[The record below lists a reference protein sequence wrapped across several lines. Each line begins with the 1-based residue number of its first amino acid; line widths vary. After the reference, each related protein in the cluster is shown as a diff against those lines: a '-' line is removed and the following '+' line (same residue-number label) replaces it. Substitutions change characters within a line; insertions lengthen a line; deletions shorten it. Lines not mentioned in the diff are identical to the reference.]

1 MHARCTICQD
11 TLDEANTPMTTLCG
25 HLYCV
30 ECATYQFANGGV
42 CAICRTGPYELD
54 ALIKLFPDYEHA
66 PAPAQLP
73 ESSNRRTR
81 RDASHRSKAIE
92 AGRNA
97 LHACYDALNGAESLD
112 PQRLR
117 SALER

>member
-1 MHARCTICQD
+1 MS
-11 TLDEANTPMTTLCG
+11 TLCG

-30 ECATYQFANGGV
+30 ECAAYQFANGGV

-66 PAPAQLP
+66 PAERP
-73 ESSNRRTR
+73 ESSTRRSR
-81 RDASHRSKAIE
+81 RDAPQSSRAME
-92 AGRNA
+92 AGASA
-97 LHACYDALNGAESLD
+97 LRACHDALDSEDPLD
-112 PQRLR
+112 PHRVR

>member
-11 TLDEANTPMTTLCG
+11 TLHEANTPMTTLCG

-54 ALIKLFPDYEHA
+54 ALIKLFPDYERA
-66 PAPAQLP
+66 SEERP
-73 ESSNRRTR
+73 ESSTR
-81 RDASHRSKAIE
+81 RDAPQNGRAVE
-92 AGRNA
+92 AGMSA
-97 LHACYDALNGAESLD
+97 LRACHDAMDSGDPLD
-112 PQRLR
+112 QHTLQA
-117 SALER
+117 ALER

>member
-1 MHARCTICQD
+1 MHARCSICQD
-11 TLDEANTPMTTLCG
+11 ALDEANTPMTTLCG

-54 ALIKLFPDYEHA
+54 ALVKLFPDYER
-66 PAPAQLP
+66 APAQP
-73 ESSNRRTR
+73 EPSTR
-81 RDASHRSKAIE
+81 RSRRATPQRSEAIE
-92 AGRNA
+92 VGRSA
-97 LHACYDALNGAESLD
+97 LHACYEALDGPD
-112 PQRLR
+112 PLNLQRLR